1 VLTIKNAIWRAYK
14 PRFGP
19 TARPALTRRTRD
31 SLSVSVK
38 SVERRF
44 GGLISPKSANYL
56 LFYTS
61 TFYLKEKRSFDR
73 AYKLFPRGFFFSIN
87 DTDKI

>member
-1 VLTIKNAIWRAYK
+1 
-14 PRFGP
+14 
-19 TARPALTRRTRD
+19 
-31 SLSVSVK
+31 
-38 SVERRF
+38 VERRF

-56 LFYTS
+56 FSYTS

>member
-31 SLSVSVK
+31 SLSVFVK

-44 GGLISPKSANYL
+44 GGLISSKSANYL
-56 LFYTS
+56 LSFIS
-61 TFYLKEKRSFDR
+61 TFYLKEKRSLDGLISFSR
-73 AYKLFPRGFFFSIN
+73 AVFFSIN